1 MAPELRNNYHK
12 HEPRV
17 QQCGILSGKKS
28 FKEMSIATV
37 GDPVDLFDASANGSV
52 KWNPFTSRS
61 LIHTFDNLAE
71 NHLST
76 SIEHA
81 FGWKN
86 KTEAFR

>member
-52 KWNPFTSRS
+52 K
-61 LIHTFDNLAE
+61 
-71 NHLST
+71 
-76 SIEHA
+76 
-81 FGWKN
+81 
-86 KTEAFR
+86 